1 VSNKSSLT
9 VTTMGIDIGKSAFH
23 VTVAVPIWPNASIS
37 PGTPACPVINSVS
50 SSLSISKSSLAALLS
65 PAPSG

>member
-1 VSNKSSLT
+1 MSNKSSLT

-37 PGTPACPVINSVS
+37 PGTPACP
-50 SSLSISKSSLAALLS
+50 
-65 PAPSG
+65 